1 MCKVILAISTPY
13 HADGGVRSLTDA
25 SGKPVFYEYDWRGKL
40 PAVKDGNRILKSGSR
55 IGGEGK
61 ATEHKVSYIYDRVD
75 RLVSETRQGEET
87 A

>member
-40 PAVKDGNRILKSGSR
+40 PAVKDGNGRRWQRMPIHQEKG
-55 IGGEGK
+55 
-61 ATEHKVSYIYDRVD
+61 
-75 RLVSETRQGEET
+75 
-87 A
+87 